1 MANEIAKRASNLP
14 VIAHDYGEDAGAG
27 YQNQTADDFQIPFL
41 SLLQKGSPQV
51 DEEDGLEGAKPG
63 MIIDTGTDELFDE
76 VEFVPALT
84 EHAFIEWIPRDIGGG
99 FVARHERTSE
109 VVVTAKAESTEF
121 GKYSMPNGNDL
132 VETFY
137 VYGVIVSE
145 GVMRPVI
152 IAFSSKKI
160 GIYKKWNSKNK
171 SCMIQN
177 EDGSKSE
184 PPMFAHLT
192 KITSAGEQNV
202 HGKFFNFR
210 LAPANGKVADSLLA
224 PDDERLLKAKELMEL
239 VTAGKVEVNYD
250 KGADS
255 DAPEQH
261 TAF

>member
-1 MANEIAKRASNLP
+1 MANEVAKRESNLP
-14 VIAHDYGEDAGAG
+14 IVAHDYGEDAGAG

-41 SLLQKGSPQV
+41 ALLQKGSPQV
-51 DEEDGLEGAKPG
+51 DEEDGIEGARPG
-63 MIIDTGTDELFDE
+63 MIINTGTDELFTE

-84 EHAFIEWIPRDIGGG
+84 EHAFIEWIPRDAGGG
-99 FVARHERTSE
+99 FVARHGRTSD
-109 VVVTAKAESTEF
+109 VVAAAKAESTEF
-121 GKYSMPNGNDL
+121 GKYSTPAGNDL

-152 IAFSSKKI
+152 IAFTSKKI
-160 GIYKKWNSKNK
+160 SIYKKWNSKNK

-184 PPMFAHLT
+184 PPAFAHLT

-210 LAPANGKVADSLLA
+210 LAPAKGSVIDSLL
-224 PDDERLLKAKELMEL
+224 PPEDERYIKARELMEL
-239 VTAGKVEVNYD
+239 VSSGKVEINYD
-250 KGADS
+250 KGAD
-255 DAPEQH
+255 DAPKQH
-261 TAF
+261 KAF